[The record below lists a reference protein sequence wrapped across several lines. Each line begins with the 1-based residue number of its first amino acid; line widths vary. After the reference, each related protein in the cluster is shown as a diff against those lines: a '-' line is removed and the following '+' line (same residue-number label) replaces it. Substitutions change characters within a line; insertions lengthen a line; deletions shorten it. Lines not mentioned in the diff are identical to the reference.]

1 MFTVTLKKQSFV
13 YLTLAICF
21 LTSCQESAPYIER
34 QPIAFKQYLPIH
46 MAVSKIDV
54 IEEYKSPMVP
64 PYVEHRIPYS
74 PAETMDIWV
83 KQRLRAVGLENRME
97 VIIKNGAVTA
107 TELPKQSGIG
117 GFFTGEPDKKYEAY
131 LEVEMR
137 IYDESGSAMSAA
149 NVNAK
154 ASRTVV
160 INESATVQEREEA
173 FRKMITELM
182 TLINAQLEKNMFM
195 FMSGYISFS
204 HNP

>member
-1 MFTVTLKKQSFV
+1 MFAETIKKSFFFWLFAMGLLV
-13 YLTLAICF
+13 A
-21 LTSCQESAPYIER
+21 SCQQPGPPIER
-34 QPIAFKQYLPIH
+34 QPLSFKQYLPIH
-46 MAVSKIDV
+46 LAVSKIEV

-64 PYVEHRIPYS
+64 PNVEHRIPYS
-74 PAETMDIWV
+74 PAEAMDIWV
-83 KQRLRAVGLENRME
+83 KQRLRAVGLENRLE

-107 TELPKQSGIG
+107 TELPKQSGFQ
-117 GFFTGEPDKKYEAY
+117 GFFTGEPDKKYEAV

-137 IYDESGSAMSAA
+137 VYDESGSAMSAA
-149 NVNAK
+149 NVSAK

-160 INESATVQEREEA
+160 LNEKASVQQREEA

>member
-1 MFTVTLKKQSFV
+1 MFTTIIKKQSIIW
-13 YLTLAICF
+13 LALAGVF
-21 LTSCQESAPYIER
+21 LASCQDNTPHIER
-34 QPIAFKQYLPIH
+34 QPISFKQYLPIH

-54 IEEYKSPMVP
+54 IEEYKPPMVP
-64 PYVEHRIPYS
+64 PNVEHRIPYS
-74 PAETMDIWV
+74 PAEAMDIWV

-107 TELPKQSGIG
+107 TELPKQSGVG
-117 GFFTGEPDKKYEAY
+117 GFFTGEPDRKYEAY
-131 LEVEMR
+131 LEIEMR

-154 ASRTVV
+154 ASRTII